1 MAIDPPSDVILE
13 VAKAADPARAA
24 AATQRLNALGGAAE
38 VEDFSQTLAATAP
51 APAPAPASDAA
62 TPAGL
67 ADARTRLADADAAT
81 PAGLADARTRLADA
95 DAAADAK
102 AAKARTDFEAVML
115 NSFVSEMLPKDS
127 STVFGQGLAG
137 DMWKSMLADQIS
149 RQVAKSGSLGL
160 ARRLFG
166 GESPLSAS
174 ASLERA
180 GRLETDAHDVAQMSA
195 NALSLPSGAEH
206 FDGAFLFPGRRRS

>member
-51 APAPAPASDAA
+51 APAPAPAS
-62 TPAGL
+62 
-67 ADARTRLADADAAT
+67 DAAT